1 MAMPRLHPRTI
12 DAVKER
18 ADIVDVVGEHVV
30 LKKKGREFVG
40 ICPFHDDSKPSMTV
54 SPAKQFYYCF
64 SCGAGG
70 NSIKFLMEL
79 QRQSFSDVVLEL
91 ARKYQLPVETV
102 DGPQQERL
110 RQQLSRRE
118 TLHRAL
124 ALASGWFRTQLRSQ
138 AGQAALKYLRDDRG
152 LTEATLE
159 AFELGYAPD
168 QWDGLLNHLQQVE
181 GLSPELLEA
190 AGLVVP
196 RKGGNGFYD
205 RFRHR
210 VMVPIRDRQGR
221 VIGFGGRS
229 LDGGEPKYL
238 NSPETEVFEK
248 GKHLFGLDRA
258 ANSIRKDDRAVVVE
272 GYFDVI
278 ALHAAGIT
286 NAVAALGTA
295 LSSQQITQLCRCS
308 DGKRIVLNFDA
319 DGAGV
324 RAANRAIG
332 EVEQLALQGQ
342 LELRVL
348 HLPSGKDPDE
358 FLKEHGPGDYRALLD
373 QAPLWLDW
381 QIEQVLEGRD
391 LNKAD
396 QFQQGVSA
404 LVELLGK
411 LPPSAVRTH
420 YLQQVAERLSGG
432 QGRLALQLEE
442 DLRQQVKGQRWHG
455 RSARFEQPGESSQ
468 RERSEAEILRLYLHC
483 PSHRSAIRRELRERE
498 LEDFALQHHR
508 LLWAALTDLE
518 ETNIGAGR
526 LEAVSRGQD
535 EGHELADLDLPRLLT
550 DQLLLEN
557 SALVSRLTPL
567 LEPGELQLLALANP
581 MQQLRGT
588 AAMLER
594 QKSLKRCRHLLEA
607 WGGQR
612 LQTLE
617 RCIASLI
624 AEEQDQPQA
633 LANID
638 IEQRIQTLFEDLN
651 TDALRFQALYY
662 SERKHIAHL
671 DQQRC
676 AGYSTSQAPPGEV
689 LPPAA

>member
-40 ICPFHDDSKPSMTV
+40 VCPFHDDSKPSMTV
-54 SPAKQFYYCF
+54 SPQKQFYYCF

-70 NSIKFLMEL
+70 NSIKFLMEF
-79 QRQSFSDVVLEL
+79 QRQSFSDVVLDL
-91 ARKYQLPVETV
+91 ARRYQLPVETV

-110 RQQLSRRE
+110 RQQLSRRDH
-118 TLHRAL
+118 LHRAL
-124 ALASGWFRTQLRSQ
+124 SLASGWFRSQLKSTS
-138 AGQAALKYLRDDRG
+138 GQEALAYLRDQRG
-152 LTEATLE
+152 LSEATIE
-159 AFELGYAPD
+159 TFQLGYAPD
-168 QWDGLLNHLQQVE
+168 QWDGLLKHLQQVE
-181 GLSPELLEA
+181 GLSPELLES

-205 RFRHR
+205 RFRGR
-210 VMVPIRDRQGR
+210 VIVPIRDRQGR

-229 LDGGEPKYL
+229 LDGSDPKYL

-248 GKHLFGLDRA
+248 GKHLFGLDQA
-258 ANSIRKDDRAVVVE
+258 ASAIRKDDRAVVVE

-278 ALHAAGIT
+278 ALHAAGVT
-286 NAVAALGTA
+286 NAVASLGTA
-295 LSSQQITQLCRCS
+295 LSGQQITQLCRCS

-319 DGAGV
+319 DRAGI

-348 HLPSGKDPDE
+348 HTPSGKDPDE
-358 FLKEHGPGDYRALLD
+358 YLKDHGAGDYRALLD

-381 QIEQVLEGRD
+381 QIEQVLEDRD
-391 LNKAD
+391 LSKAD
-396 QFQQGVSA
+396 QFQQAVSG

-411 LPPSAVRTH
+411 LPQSAIRTH

-432 QGRLALQLEE
+432 QGRLALQLEQ
-442 DLRQQVKGQRWHG
+442 DLRQQVQGQRWHG
-455 RSARFEQPGESSQ
+455 RSARHEKAGEVSQ
-468 RERSEAEILRLYLHC
+468 RERCEAEILRIYLHC
-483 PSHRSAIRRELRERE
+483 PIHRSQVRCELRQRE

-508 LLWAALTDLE
+508 LLWSAITDLE
-518 ETNIGAGR
+518 EGNIGSGR
-526 LEAVSRGQD
+526 LEAISRGKD
-535 EGHELADLDLPRLLT
+535 PGHELADLDLPRLLT

-557 SALVSRLTPL
+557 SALVAKLTPL
-567 LEPGELQLLALANP
+567 LEPAELQRLALARP
-581 MQQLRGT
+581 MDVLRGT
-588 AAMLER
+588 AAILER
-594 QKSLKRCRHLLEA
+594 QKSHKRCRHLLEA

-612 LQTLE
+612 LETLE

-624 AEEQDQPQA
+624 ANEQDQTA
-633 LANID
+633 TAESVD
-638 IEQRIQTLFEDLN
+638 MEGRIQEMFEQLN
-651 TDALRFQALYY
+651 ADALRLQELYY
-662 SERKHIAHL
+662 SERKHIQHL

-676 AGYSTSQAPPGEV
+676 AGYEVAVAHPPESI
-689 LPPAA
+689 PPAA